1 MRLEGLRWQ
10 HPQRQGLGRRVQ
22 TEDRKHIGEVQPD
35 RRDCDEVAPPFSFE
49 GPGNDSATASLMDAT
64 ASSAIGGRG
73 GMMMMMMV
81 VVWAHTCWETE
92 EKNSA
97 PHRAAGRSPR
107 PRERAHGRAGGCGR
121 KRKRGTGTGSL

>member
-1 MRLEGLRWQ
+1 MGGGDDDEDEVDRFKFIHFSVVHFFVIGVVVMVMWMLLASPRDLGGCAALCVDALWAGELRLG
-10 HPQRQGLGRRVQ
+10 G
-22 TEDRKHIGEVQPD
+22 GEV
-35 RRDCDEVAPPFSFE
+35 
-49 GPGNDSATASLMDAT
+49 G
-64 ASSAIGGRG
+64 
-73 GMMMMMMV
+73 MMMV
-81 VVWAHTCWETE
+81 VWAHACWETE